1 MTEPNQQRK
10 KKLLYW
16 CWRIFRSLMLVYII
30 VLTLLYF
37 LQSAL
42 VFPGRSTQ
50 GRAEA
55 NFIPPKGT
63 ELVKLTTKDGDQI
76 TALFGLAMDKDA
88 KPLPDITNLP
98 TMIYFYGNGMCL
110 RDCLIE
116 FQRFRMLGVN
126 VLIPEYTGYG
136 LSTGKASEK
145 GCYATSEIAYE
156 YLLTRK
162 DVNPNKIIASGWS
175 LGAAVAI
182 DLASHKQVV
191 GLVTFSAFTSM
202 VDMAK
207 HLYPFLP
214 WPGLVLAYRFESEK
228 KIATIKCPVFLSHGK
243 IDPLIPWQMTE
254 RLANVTQGNK
264 TTFYIDNADHL
275 IFLPDGEKLFTEL
288 GKFLQSFQ

>member
-1 MTEPNQQRK
+1 MAEPNQQRK
-10 KKLLYW
+10 KKLFYW
-16 CWRIFRSLMLVYII
+16 GWRVLRSAMLVYVI

-37 LQSAL
+37 LQSIL
-42 VFPGRSTQ
+42 IFPGRSTQ
-50 GRAEA
+50 GRPEA

-76 TALFGLAMDKDA
+76 TALFGVAMDKDA
-88 KPLPDITNLP
+88 KPLPDIANRP

-136 LSTGKASEK
+136 LSTGKASEQ
-145 GCYATSEIAYE
+145 GCYATSETAYE
-156 YLLTRK
+156 YLLSRK
-162 DVNPNKIIASGWS
+162 DVNPNKIIAGGWS

-182 DLASHKQVV
+182 DLAARKQVI

-207 HLYPFLP
+207 RLYPFLP
-214 WPGLVLAYRFESEK
+214 WPGLILAYRFESER
-228 KIATIKCPVFLSHGK
+228 KIATINCPVFLSHGK

-254 RLANVTQGNK
+254 RLASTAKGSK

-275 IFLPDGEKLFTEL
+275 IFVPSGEKLFTEL
-288 GKFLQSFQ
+288 GKFLGRFQ